1 MKHFDKQA
9 KEWDNDP
16 KKTERAIAIAIAK
29 EITDFIQPNKT
40 MNAFEFGCGTGLLSY
55 QLKDF
60 FKTITLADTS
70 EGMIK
75 VLEEKISDENIKNFE
90 PLLVDLLEDDAVI
103 NENSYDVIY
112 TLMTLHHILDI
123 DKILK
128 IFNAIL
134 KTGGYLCIAD
144 LVQED
149 GSFHSN
155 VPGFNGHNGFNL
167 KKLGVVLSNHGFKIA
182 YNKIPLEIEKE
193 FDKKIKKYPLFLM
206 ICEKI
211 N

>member
-16 KKTERAIAIAIAK
+16 KKIERATTIAK
-29 EITDFIQPNKT
+29 EITDFIRPNKT

-60 FKTITLADTS
+60 FGTITLADTS

-75 VLEEKISDENIKNFE
+75 VLQEKIANENIKHFK
-90 PLLVDLLEDDAVI
+90 PLFIDLLEDGFTVTE
-103 NENSYDVIY
+103 NEYEVIY
-112 TLMTLHHILDI
+112 TLMTLHHID
-123 DKILK
+123 DTNKILK
-128 IFNAIL
+128 IFNTML
-134 KTGGYLCIAD
+134 KTDGYLCIAD
-144 LVQED
+144 LVKED

-155 VPGFNGHNGFNL
+155 VPGFDGHNGFDREKLSAILL
-167 KKLGVVLSNHGFKIA
+167 KNGFEIA
-182 YNKIPLEIEKE
+182 YNEIPLVIEKE
-193 FDKKIKKYPLFLM
+193 IDKKVRKYPVFLM
-206 ICEKI
+206 IGKKI

>member
-1 MKHFDKQA
+1 MKHFDQQA

-16 KKTERAIAIAIAK
+16 KKTERAIIIAK
-29 EITDFIQPNKT
+29 EMTDFIQPNKT

-55 QLKDF
+55 QLKDS

-70 EGMIK
+70 EEMIK
-75 VLEEKISDENIKNFE
+75 VLKEKIANENINNFK
-90 PLLVDLLEDDAVI
+90 PLLVDLLEDDSVI
-103 NENSYDVIY
+103 NRSEFDVIY
-112 TLMTLHHILDI
+112 TLMTLHHVLEV
-123 DKILK
+123 DKILA
-128 IFNAIL
+128 IFNAML

-149 GSFHSN
+149 GSFHTN
-155 VPGFNGHNGFNL
+155 VPGFDGHNGFDRSTL
-167 KKLGVVLSNHGFKIA
+167 SAVLFNHGFKVA

-193 FDKKIKKYPLFLM
+193 FDKKVRKYPVFLM
-206 ICEKI
+206 ICKKI

>member
-9 KEWDNDP
+9 KEWDQDP
-16 KKTERAIAIAIAK
+16 KKTERAIAIAK
-29 EITDFIQPNKT
+29 EMTDFIQPDKT

-75 VLEEKISDENIKNFE
+75 VLQEKITKENIKNFK
-90 PLLVDLLEDDAVI
+90 PVLVDLLEDDVVI
-103 NENSYDVIY
+103 YENSYDVIY
-112 TLMTLHHILDI
+112 TLMTLHHIDDI
-123 DKILK
+123 NKIAK
-128 IFNAIL
+128 IFNDML

-149 GSFHSN
+149 GSFHTN
-155 VPGFNGHNGFNL
+155 VPGFNGHNGFDRAEL
-167 KKLGVVLSNHGFKIA
+167 SAILSNHGFEVE
-182 YNKIPLEIEKE
+182 YDKIPLDIEKE
-193 FDKKIKKYPLFLM
+193 IGEEIKKYPLFLM
-206 ICEKI
+206 ICKKI

>member
-1 MKHFDKQA
+1 MKHFDQQA

-16 KKTERAIAIAIAK
+16 KKTERAIIIAK
-29 EITDFIQPNKT
+29 EMTDFIQPNKT

-55 QLKDF
+55 QLKDS

-75 VLEEKISDENIKNFE
+75 VLQEKIVDENINNFK
-90 PLLVDLLEDDAVI
+90 PLLVDLLEDDSVI
-103 NENSYDVIY
+103 NRSEFDVIY
-112 TLMTLHHILDI
+112 TLMTLHHILEI
-123 DKILK
+123 DKILA
-128 IFNAIL
+128 IFNAML

-149 GSFHSN
+149 GSFHTN
-155 VPGFNGHNGFNL
+155 VPGFDGHNGFDRSTL
-167 KKLGVVLSNHGFKIA
+167 SAVLSNHGFKVVF
-182 YNKIPLEIEKE
+182 NQIPLEIEKE
-193 FDKKIKKYPLFLM
+193 FDKKVRKYPVFLM
-206 ICEKI
+206 ICKKI

>member
-16 KKTERAIAIAIAK
+16 KKTERAIAIAK
-29 EITDFIQPNKT
+29 EMADFIQPNKT

-75 VLEEKISDENIKNFE
+75 VLQEKITNENIKNFR
-90 PLLVDLLEDDAVI
+90 PLFIDLLEEDSAI
-103 NENSYDVIY
+103 NYNEYDVIY

-128 IFNAIL
+128 IFNAML

-155 VPGFNGHNGFNL
+155 VPDFNGHNGFDRAEL
-167 KKLGVVLSNHGFKIA
+167 SAVLSNHGFKIE

-193 FDKKIKKYPLFLM
+193 FVKKIKKYPLFLM
-206 ICEKI
+206 ICKKI

>member
-1 MKHFDKQA
+1 MKHFDQQA

-16 KKTERAIAIAIAK
+16 KKTERAIIIAK
-29 EITDFIQPNKT
+29 EMTDFIQPNNT

-55 QLKDF
+55 QLKDS

-75 VLEEKISDENIKNFE
+75 VLQEKIANENIKNFK
-90 PLLVDLLEDDAVI
+90 PILADLLEDGFAV
-103 NENSYDVIY
+103 NENEYDVIY
-112 TLMTLHHILDI
+112 TLMTLHHILNI
-123 DKILK
+123 DKILA
-128 IFNAIL
+128 IFNAML

-149 GSFHSN
+149 GSFHTN
-155 VPGFNGHNGFNL
+155 VPGFDGHNGFDRE
-167 KKLGVVLSNHGFKIA
+167 KLSAVLSNHGFKVA
-182 YNKIPLEIEKE
+182 YNEIPLEIEKE
-193 FDKKIKKYPLFLM
+193 FDKTIRKYPLFLM
-206 ICEKI
+206 ICKKI

>member
-9 KEWDNDP
+9 KEWDQDP
-16 KKTERAIAIAIAK
+16 KKTERAIAIAK
-29 EITDFIQPNKT
+29 EMIDFIQPDKT

-75 VLEEKISDENIKNFE
+75 VLQEKITNENIKNFK
-90 PLLVDLLEDDAVI
+90 PLLVDLLEDDVVI
-103 NENSYDVIY
+103 YENSYDVIY
-112 TLMTLHHILDI
+112 TLMTLHHIDDI
-123 DKILK
+123 NKVAK
-128 IFNAIL
+128 IFNAML

-149 GSFHSN
+149 GSFHTN
-155 VPGFNGHNGFNL
+155 VPGFNGHNGFDRAEL
-167 KKLGVVLSNHGFKIA
+167 SAILSNHGFEVEFD
-182 YNKIPLEIEKE
+182 KIPLEIEKE
-193 FDKKIKKYPLFLM
+193 IGEEIKKYPLFLM
-206 ICEKI
+206 ICKKI

>member
-1 MKHFDKQA
+1 MKHFDQQA

-16 KKTERAIAIAIAK
+16 KKTERAMIIAK
-29 EITDFIQPNKT
+29 EMADFIQPNNT

-55 QLKDF
+55 QLKDS

-75 VLEEKISDENIKNFE
+75 VLQEKIDDENIDNFK
-90 PLLVDLLEDDAVI
+90 PLLVDLLKENAVI
-103 NENSYDVIY
+103 NKSKFDVIY
-112 TLMTLHHILDI
+112 TLMSLHHILEI
-123 DKILK
+123 DKILA
-128 IFNAIL
+128 IFNAML

-149 GSFHSN
+149 GSFHTN
-155 VPGFNGHNGFNL
+155 VPGFEGHNGFDRE
-167 KKLGVVLSNHGFKIA
+167 KLSAVLSNHGFKVA
-182 YNKIPLEIEKE
+182 YNEIPLEIEKE
-193 FDKKIKKYPLFLM
+193 FDNKVRKYPVFLM
-206 ICEKI
+206 ICKKI

>member
-1 MKHFDKQA
+1 MKHFDQQA

-16 KKTERAIAIAIAK
+16 KKTERAITIAK
-29 EITDFIQPNKT
+29 ELTDFIKPNKI

-60 FKTITLADTS
+60 FKTITLSDTS
-70 EGMIK
+70 EEMIK
-75 VLEEKISDENIKNFE
+75 VLQEKIANKSIKNFK
-90 PLLVDLLEDDAVI
+90 PLLVDLLEDSSIV
-103 NENSYDVIY
+103 NRGEFDVIY
-112 TLMTLHHILDI
+112 TLMTLHHIIDI

-128 IFNAIL
+128 IFSAML

-149 GSFHSN
+149 GSFHTN
-155 VPGFNGHNGFNL
+155 VSGFDGHNGFDRAAL
-167 KKLGVVLSNHGFKIA
+167 STVLSNHGFKIE
-182 YNKIPLEIEKE
+182 YNEIPLEIEKE
-193 FDKKIKKYPLFLM
+193 FDKKVRKYPVFLM
-206 ICEKI
+206 ICKKI

>member
-16 KKTERAIAIAIAK
+16 FKTKRAITIAK
-29 EITDFIQPNKT
+29 EITDFIRPNKT

-60 FKTITLADTS
+60 FNTITLADTS
-70 EGMIK
+70 EGMIN
-75 VLEEKISDENIKNFE
+75 VLKEKITNENINNFK
-90 PLLVDLLEDDAVI
+90 PLLVDLLEEDTVI
-103 NENSYDVIY
+103 NSNEYDVIY
-112 TLMTLHHILDI
+112 TLMTLHHIIDI

-128 IFNAIL
+128 IFNEML
-134 KTGGYLCIAD
+134 KIGGYLCIAD

-155 VPGFNGHNGFNL
+155 VPDFDGHNGFDRSTL
-167 KKLGVVLSNHGFKIA
+167 SAVLSKHGFMVA
-182 YNKIPLEIEKE
+182 YNEIPLAIEKE
-193 FDKKIKKYPLFLM
+193 FDKKPRKYPLFLM
-206 ICEKI
+206 ICQKI
-211 N
+211 K

>member
-16 KKTERAIAIAIAK
+16 KKTERAITIAK
-29 EITDFIQPNKT
+29 EMTDFIQPKKS

-75 VLEEKISDENIKNFE
+75 VLQEKISNENIKNFKQI
-90 PLLVDLLEDDAVI
+90 LVDLLEDDAVI
-103 NENSYDVIY
+103 NENSSDVIY

-123 DKILK
+123 DKILR
-128 IFNAIL
+128 IFNAML

-155 VPGFNGHNGFNL
+155 VPGFNGHNGFDRAEL
-167 KKLGVVLSNHGFKIA
+167 SAVLANHGFKIE

-206 ICEKI
+206 ICKKI
-211 N
+211 D

>member
-16 KKTERAIAIAIAK
+16 KKTERAIAIAK
-29 EITDFIQPNKT
+29 EMTDFIQPKKT
-40 MNAFEFGCGTGLLSY
+40 MDAFEFGCGTGMLSY

-75 VLEEKISDENIKNFE
+75 VLQEKISDENIKNFK
-90 PLLVDLLEDDAVI
+90 PLLVNLLEDDAVI
-103 NENSYDVIY
+103 NKNSYDVIY
-112 TLMTLHHILDI
+112 TLMTLHHIDDI
-123 DKILK
+123 NKIAK
-128 IFNAIL
+128 IFNAML

-155 VPGFNGHNGFNL
+155 VPDFNGHNGFDRAE
-167 KKLGVVLSNHGFKIA
+167 LGAVLSSHGFEIE

-193 FDKKIKKYPLFLM
+193 FDEKMKKYPLFLM
-206 ICEKI
+206 ICKKI

>member
-1 MKHFDKQA
+1 MKHFDQQA

-16 KKTERAIAIAIAK
+16 KKTERTIIIAK
-29 EITDFIQPNKT
+29 EMTDFIQPNKT

-55 QLKDF
+55 QLKDS

-75 VLEEKISDENIKNFE
+75 VLQEKIADEEINNFK
-90 PLLVDLLEDDAVI
+90 PLLVDLLEDDSVI
-103 NENSYDVIY
+103 NRSEFDVIY
-112 TLMTLHHILDI
+112 TLMTLHHILEM
-123 DKILK
+123 DKILA
-128 IFNAIL
+128 IFNAML

-149 GSFHSN
+149 GSFHTN
-155 VPGFNGHNGFNL
+155 VPGFDGHNGFDRSTL
-167 KKLGVVLSNHGFKIA
+167 SAVLSNHGFKVVF
-182 YNKIPLEIEKE
+182 NQIPLEIEKE
-193 FDKKIKKYPLFLM
+193 FDKKVRKYPVFLM
-206 ICEKI
+206 ICKKI

>member
-1 MKHFDKQA
+1 MKHFDQQA

-16 KKTERAIAIAIAK
+16 KKTERAMIIAK
-29 EITDFIQPNKT
+29 EMADFIQPNNT

-55 QLKDF
+55 QLKDS

-75 VLEEKISDENIKNFE
+75 VLQEKIDDENIDNFK
-90 PLLVDLLEDDAVI
+90 PLLVDLLKENAVI
-103 NENSYDVIY
+103 NKSKFDVIY
-112 TLMTLHHILDI
+112 TLMSLHHILEI
-123 DKILK
+123 DKILA
-128 IFNAIL
+128 IFNAML

-149 GSFHSN
+149 GSFHTN
-155 VPGFNGHNGFNL
+155 VPGFDGHNGFDRE
-167 KKLGVVLSNHGFKIA
+167 KLSAVLSNHGFKVA
-182 YNKIPLEIEKE
+182 YNEIPLEIEKE
-193 FDKKIKKYPLFLM
+193 FDNKVRKYPVFLM
-206 ICEKI
+206 ICKKI

>member
-1 MKHFDKQA
+1 MKHFDQQA

-16 KKTERAIAIAIAK
+16 KKTERAIIIANEMI
-29 EITDFIQPNKT
+29 DFIQPNKT

-55 QLKDF
+55 QLKDS

-75 VLEEKISDENIKNFE
+75 VLQEKITDENINNFK
-90 PLLVDLLEDDAVI
+90 PRLVDLLEDDSVI
-103 NENSYDVIY
+103 NRSEFDVIY
-112 TLMTLHHILDI
+112 TLMTLHHILEI
-123 DKILK
+123 DKILE
-128 IFNAIL
+128 IFNAML

-149 GSFHSN
+149 GSFHTN
-155 VPGFNGHNGFNL
+155 VPGFDGHNGFDRAAL
-167 KKLGVVLSNHGFKIA
+167 SAVLSNHGFKVD
-182 YNKIPLEIEKE
+182 YNEIPLEIEKE
-193 FDKKIKKYPLFLM
+193 FDKKVRKYPVFLM
-206 ICEKI
+206 ICKKI

>member
-1 MKHFDKQA
+1 MKHFDQQA

-16 KKTERAIAIAIAK
+16 KKTERAIIIAK
-29 EITDFIQPNKT
+29 EMIDFIQPNKT

-55 QLKDF
+55 QLKDS

-70 EGMIK
+70 EGMIN
-75 VLEEKISDENIKNFE
+75 VLHEKIADENINNFK
-90 PLLVDLLEDDAVI
+90 PLLVDLLEDDSVI
-103 NENSYDVIY
+103 NRSEFDVIY
-112 TLMTLHHILDI
+112 TLMTLHHILEI
-123 DKILK
+123 DKILA
-128 IFNAIL
+128 IFNAML

-149 GSFHSN
+149 GSFHTN
-155 VPGFNGHNGFNL
+155 VTGFDGHNGFDRD
-167 KKLGVVLSNHGFKIA
+167 KLSAVLSNHGFKVA

-193 FDKKIKKYPLFLM
+193 FDKKVRKYPVFLM
-206 ICEKI
+206 ICKKI

>member
-1 MKHFDKQA
+1 MKHFDQQA

-16 KKTERAIAIAIAK
+16 KKTERAIIIAK
-29 EITDFIQPNKT
+29 EMIDFIQPNKT

-60 FKTITLADTS
+60 FGTITLADTS

-75 VLEEKISDENIKNFE
+75 VLQEKIANENISNFK
-90 PLLVDLLEDDAVI
+90 PVLADLLEDGLAVI
-103 NENSYDVIY
+103 ENEYDVIY

-123 DKILK
+123 DKILA
-128 IFNAIL
+128 IFNAML

-149 GSFHSN
+149 GSFHTN
-155 VPGFNGHNGFNL
+155 VPGFDGHNGFDRE
-167 KKLGVVLSNHGFKIA
+167 KLCAVLSNHGFKVA
-182 YNKIPLEIEKE
+182 FNEIPFEIEKE
-193 FDKKIKKYPLFLM
+193 FDKKIRKYPLFLM
-206 ICEKI
+206 ICKKI

>member
-9 KEWDNDP
+9 KEWDQDP
-16 KKTERAIAIAIAK
+16 KKTERAITIAK
-29 EITDFIQPNKT
+29 EMTDFIQPDKT

-60 FKTITLADTS
+60 FKTITLTDTS

-75 VLEEKISDENIKNFE
+75 VLQEKITNENIKNFK
-90 PLLVDLLEDDAVI
+90 PLLVDLLEDDFVI
-103 NENSYDVIY
+103 NHNEYDVIY
-112 TLMTLHHILDI
+112 TLMTLHHIDDI
-123 DKILK
+123 NKIAK
-128 IFNAIL
+128 IFNAML

-149 GSFHSN
+149 GSFHTN
-155 VPGFNGHNGFNL
+155 VPDFNGHNGFDRAEL
-167 KKLGVVLSNHGFKIA
+167 SAVLLSHGFKTA
-182 YNKIPLEIEKE
+182 YYKIPLEIEKE
-193 FDKKIKKYPLFLM
+193 IDKKIKKYPLFLM
-206 ICEKI
+206 ICKKI

>member
-16 KKTERAIAIAIAK
+16 HKTERAIIIAK
-29 EITDFIQPNKT
+29 EIIDFIKPNKE

-55 QLKDF
+55 QLKGF
-60 FKTITLADTS
+60 FGAITLADTS

-75 VLEEKISDENIKNFE
+75 VLKEKITNENIKNFK

-123 DKILK
+123 DKISK
-128 IFNAIL
+128 IFNEML
-134 KTGGYLCIAD
+134 KKGGYLCIAD
-144 LVQED
+144 LVKED
-149 GSFHSN
+149 GSFHYN
-155 VPGFNGHNGFNL
+155 VPNFNGYNGFDREEL
-167 KKLGVVLSNHGFKIA
+167 SAILSNHGFKIA

-193 FDKKIKKYPLFLM
+193 VNNVIKKYPMFLM
-206 ICEKI
+206 IYKKI

>member
-9 KEWDNDP
+9 KEWDQDP
-16 KKTERAIAIAIAK
+16 KKTERAIVIAK
-29 EITDFIQPNKT
+29 EMTYFMHPNKT

-70 EGMIK
+70 EEMIK
-75 VLEEKISDENIKNFE
+75 VLQKKITNENIKNFR
-90 PLLVDLLEDDAVI
+90 PLFVDLLEENSVI
-103 NENSYDVIY
+103 NHNEYDVIY

-128 IFNAIL
+128 TFNAML

-149 GSFHSN
+149 GSFHTN
-155 VPGFNGHNGFNL
+155 VPDFKGHNGFDRA
-167 KKLGVVLSNHGFKIA
+167 KLSTVLSNLGFKME

-193 FDKKIKKYPLFLM
+193 FGNKIKKYPLFLM
-206 ICEKI
+206 ICKKI

>member
-1 MKHFDKQA
+1 MKHFDQQA

-16 KKTERAIAIAIAK
+16 KKTERAIIIAK
-29 EITDFIQPNKT
+29 EMTDFIQPNKT

-55 QLKDF
+55 QLKDS

-75 VLEEKISDENIKNFE
+75 VLQEKIADENINNFK
-90 PLLVDLLEDDAVI
+90 PLLVDLLEDGFAVKE
-103 NENSYDVIY
+103 NEFDVIY
-112 TLMTLHHILDI
+112 TLMTLHHILEV
-123 DKILK
+123 DKILA
-128 IFNAIL
+128 IFNAML

-149 GSFHSN
+149 GSFHTN
-155 VPGFNGHNGFNL
+155 VPGFDGHHGFDRE
-167 KKLGVVLSNHGFKIA
+167 KLSAVLSNHGFKVA
-182 YNKIPLEIEKE
+182 YNEIPLEIEKE
-193 FDKKIKKYPLFLM
+193 FDNKVRKYPVFLM
-206 ICEKI
+206 ICKKI

>member
-1 MKHFDKQA
+1 MQHFDQQA

-16 KKTERAIAIAIAK
+16 KKTERAITIAK
-29 EITDFIQPNKT
+29 EMTDFIQPNNT

-55 QLKDF
+55 QLKDS

-75 VLEEKISDENIKNFE
+75 VLQEKIANENIHNFK
-90 PLLVDLLEDDAVI
+90 PLLVDLLEEDSVI
-103 NENSYDVIY
+103 NRSEYDVIY

-128 IFNAIL
+128 IFNAML
-134 KTGGYLCIAD
+134 KTYGYLCIAD

-149 GSFHSN
+149 GSFHTN
-155 VPGFNGHNGFNL
+155 VLGFDGHNGFDRE
-167 KKLGVVLSNHGFKIA
+167 KLSTVLSNHGFKVA
-182 YNKIPLEIEKE
+182 YNEIPLEIEKE
-193 FDKKIKKYPLFLM
+193 FDKKVRKYPVFLM
-206 ICEKI
+206 ICKKI

>member
-16 KKTERAIAIAIAK
+16 KKTERAIAIAK
-29 EITDFIQPNKT
+29 EMTDFIQPNKT
-40 MNAFEFGCGTGLLSY
+40 VNAFKFGCGTGLLSY

-75 VLEEKISDENIKNFE
+75 VLEEKISDENIKNFK
-90 PLLVDLLEDDAVI
+90 PLLVDLLEDDVVI
-103 NENSYDVIY
+103 NENSSDVIY
-112 TLMTLHHILDI
+112 TLMTLHHIDDI

-128 IFNAIL
+128 IFNAML
-134 KTGGYLCIAD
+134 KKGGYLCVAD
-144 LVQED
+144 LDQED

-155 VPGFNGHNGFNL
+155 VPGFNGHNGFDRSEL
-167 KKLGVVLSNHGFKIA
+167 SAVLSNHGFEIE

-193 FDKKIKKYPLFLM
+193 FDKKMKKYPLFLM
-206 ICEKI
+206 ICKKI

>member
-16 KKTERAIAIAIAK
+16 FKTERAIIIAK
-29 EITDFIQPNKT
+29 EMTDFIQPNKT

-60 FKTITLADTS
+60 FGTITLADTS

-75 VLEEKISDENIKNFE
+75 VLQEKIANENIKNFK
-90 PLLVDLLEDDAVI
+90 PLLVDLLEDGFAV
-103 NENSYDVIY
+103 NENEYDVIY
-112 TLMTLHHILDI
+112 TLMTLHHILNI
-123 DKILK
+123 DKILA
-128 IFNAIL
+128 IFNAML

-149 GSFHSN
+149 GSFHTN
-155 VPGFNGHNGFNL
+155 VPGFDGHNGFDRE
-167 KKLGVVLSNHGFKIA
+167 KLSAVLSNHGFKVA
-182 YNKIPLEIEKE
+182 YNEIPLEIEKE
-193 FDKKIKKYPLFLM
+193 FDKKIRKYPLFLM
-206 ICEKI
+206 ICKKI